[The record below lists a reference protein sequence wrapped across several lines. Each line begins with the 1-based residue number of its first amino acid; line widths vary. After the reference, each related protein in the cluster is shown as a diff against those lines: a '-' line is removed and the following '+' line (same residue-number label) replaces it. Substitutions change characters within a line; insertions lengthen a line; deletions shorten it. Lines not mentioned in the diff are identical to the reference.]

1 MTQKKKPMRW
11 KKQKYE
17 RFYGRGYDLR
27 IGGKR
32 IASVNPKYQG
42 FSRVQDGWYWH
53 ARVDLAD
60 NLGFVVPLKNTA
72 GSPVGTL
79 EEAKMQ
85 CEEYIRQFIDQAKKE
100 ERK

>member
-11 KKQKYE
+11 KKKKYE
-17 RFYGRGYDLR
+17 RFYGQSYEFGTSD
-27 IGGKR
+27 KR
-32 IASVNPKYQG
+32 IATVSPHCKG
-42 FSRVQDGWYWH
+42 WSRLQDGWYWY

-72 GSPVGTL
+72 GSPVETL

-100 ERK
+100 DKK